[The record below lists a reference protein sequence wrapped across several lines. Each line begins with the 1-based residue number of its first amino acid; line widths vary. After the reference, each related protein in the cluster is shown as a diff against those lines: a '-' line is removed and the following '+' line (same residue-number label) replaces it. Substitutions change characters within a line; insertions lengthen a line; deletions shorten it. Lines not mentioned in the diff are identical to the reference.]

1 MHMRTKALVLRAV
14 DYKESDKILTLLTQ
28 ESGKLTASARGC
40 RKKGSPVAAGVQLLA
55 WSDLVLYEY
64 RGPLD
69 REGGGGGA
77 GVSGGCAGDVERL
90 ALACY
95 FAEAAEAL
103 AVEDVPAP
111 ELLSLVLNSLYALDQ
126 MPQKPLALVK
136 AAFELRLMCAAGYEP
151 ILDGCAVCGAERPE
165 EPRFHLREGALHCA
179 KCRGGVGEG
188 ISMPVSPPVLAA
200 MRHVVCGDARRLFS
214 FRLDSGALEELAGV
228 SEAYLLTQLE
238 RGFRTLDFYK
248 QMTLPA
254 GPDR

>member
-28 ESGKLTASARGC
+28 ESGSSPLRPGAAVRRGARW
-40 RKKGSPVAAGVQLLA
+40 AAGVQLLA

-64 RGPLD
+64 RGRWTVKEAAVE
-69 REGGGGGA
+69 REFLGLRR
-77 GVSGGCAGDVERL
+77 DVERL

-179 KCRGGVGEG
+179 KCRGGVGRG
-188 ISMPVSPPVLAA
+188 SPCRSRPPSWPL
-200 MRHVVCGDARRLFS
+200 CGMWSAGTPGGCFP
-214 FRLDSGALEELAGV
+214 SGW
-228 SEAYLLTQLE
+228 T
-238 RGFRTLDFYK
+238 
-248 QMTLPA
+248 A
-254 GPDR
+254 GPWRSWPG